1 MKAEHVAL
9 ELVSGERAFSHLS
22 ELRALYSEVYADPP
36 YEWGD
41 EHTSLFAER
50 FQAQCRQDGFSL
62 VEARDGRTLAGIVFG
77 LPVRPVSGSSVSWQ
91 NLTSPVPAEVAAEWP
106 GRTFFIVEL
115 LVRAPWRRQH
125 IAQAMHDLLLKGRPE
140 ERAMLTALPAA
151 EPAQAAYR
159 KWGWHKVA
167 QKRNPLPGSPVFD
180 VMIEEL
186 AHPCP
191 VTGMSARWGALDL
204 RGPS

>member
-1 MKAEHVAL
+1 MAERVTVQL
-9 ELVSGERAFSHLS
+9 IGGERAASHLG
-22 ELRALYSEVYADPP
+22 ELRALYADVYADPP

-41 EHTSLFAER
+41 DHASLFAER

-62 VEARDGRTLAGIVFG
+62 AEARDGHDLAGIAFG
-77 LPVRPVSGSSVSWQ
+77 LAIKPVSGSSGAWQ
-91 NLTSPVPAEVAAEWP
+91 DLTSTLPAEVTAEWP

-125 IAQAMHDLLLKGRPE
+125 IAEAMHNLLLKDRPE

-159 KWGWHKVA
+159 KWGWRKVA
-167 QKRNPLPGSPVFD
+167 QKRNPLPGSPLFD
-180 VMIEEL
+180 VLIKEL
-186 AHPCP
+186 THPD
-191 VTGMSARWGALDL
+191 AQ
-204 RGPS
+204 